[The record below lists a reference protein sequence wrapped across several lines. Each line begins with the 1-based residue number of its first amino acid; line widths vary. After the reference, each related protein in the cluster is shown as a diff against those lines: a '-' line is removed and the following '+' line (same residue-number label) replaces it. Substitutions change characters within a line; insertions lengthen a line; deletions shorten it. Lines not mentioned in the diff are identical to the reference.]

1 MDPRKK
7 RKTRDDHRPDLGASQ
22 RSLRARMAAYR
33 LHAPRN
39 PVETTAAARSAFL
52 ARFERQV
59 DPDNRLSEAERR
71 RRADAARKAHF
82 IKLALRSAEV
92 RRRRS

>member
-1 MDPRKK
+1 
-7 RKTRDDHRPDLGASQ
+7 
-22 RSLRARMAAYR
+22 MAAYC
-33 LHAPRN
+33 LHAQRD

-59 DPDNRLSEAERR
+59 DPEGRLSEPERR

-82 IKLALRSAEV
+82 IKLALKSAEV
-92 RRRRS
+92 RRRRCT

>member
-1 MDPRKK
+1 MKPKNK
-7 RKTRDDHRPDLGASQ
+7 RTTQDDHHPDLGAAQ
-22 RSLRARMAAYR
+22 RSLRARMAAYC
-33 LHAPRN
+33 LHAQRD

-59 DPDNRLSEAERR
+59 DPNNQLPAAERR